1 MSSTCPGSSTCREL
15 LDAGSHIKELKQQN
29 KELLNINYRL
39 QKMIYQTY
47 SLYASL
53 NDTDQSSTGINSK
66 EAYLKTITALTS
78 AIDAKDTYTRNHSK
92 NVARYAVSLGKS
104 LGLSE
109 KELSSIRYGAV
120 LHDIGK
126 IGIPDVIL
134 NKPGQLSEDEY
145 KIIMGHPSIGA
156 SILAP
161 IDFLQDSRDIVQHH
175 HERYDGGGYP
185 FGLKGESIPFAAR
198 VVGIADSWDAM
209 TSDRSYR
216 HALRREKAVL
226 QLEEGSGSQFDP
238 VMVKT
243 FINSV
248 INSLPL

>member
-1 MSSTCPGSSTCREL
+1 MPSTCSGL
-15 LDAGSHIKELKQQN
+15 LDEGSYIEELKKQN
-29 KELLNINYRL
+29 NELLNINYRL
-39 QKMIYQTY
+39 QRMIYQTY

-53 NDTDQSSTGINSK
+53 NHTTGHSSTYINNK
-66 EAYLKTITALTS
+66 EAYFKTITALTS

-109 KELSSIRYGAV
+109 KELTGMRYGAV

-126 IGIPDVIL
+126 IGIPDAIL
-134 NKPGQLSEDEY
+134 NKPGKLSEDEF

-161 IDFLQDSRDIVQHH
+161 IDFLKDSRDIVEHH
-175 HERYDGGGYP
+175 HERYDGCGYP

-198 VVGIADSWDAM
+198 IVGIVDSWDAM

-216 HALRREKAVL
+216 CALSREKAIR
-226 QLEEGSGSQFDP
+226 QLEDGSGSQFDP
-238 VMVKT
+238 IMVKT

-248 INSLPL
+248 ISSLSS